1 MIKKFKIEVGPRGGQ
16 YYVDQNGE
24 KHYVKKTNRKYVER
38 EVEDKNVEVEFEMD
52 PELDAAL
59 NPEEVIVPPTAEDT
73 AGSDF
78 DVDKKKVSTT
88 KRYTASFV
96 VRDPSTNEMIDDF
109 KEWCDADS
117 EDEAMAEFKS
127 RYPKIKDIT
136 IINVEDI

>member
-1 MIKKFKIEVGPRGGQ
+1 MIKKFKVEVGPRGGQ

-24 KHYVKKTNRKYVER
+24 KHYIKKTNRKFVER

-52 PELDAAL
+52 PEFEKEL
-59 NPEEVIVPPTAEDT
+59 NPETEEVAET
-73 AGSDF
+73 QEEAKEEAPAET
-78 DVDKKKVSTT
+78 VKSTT

-109 KEWCDADS
+109 KEWCDAES
-117 EDEAMAEFKS
+117 EAEAMSEFKS
-127 RYPKIKDIT
+127 RYPKISDIT

>member
-24 KHYVKKTNRKYVER
+24 KHYIKKTNRKFVER

-52 PELDAAL
+52 PEFEKEL
-59 NPEEVIVPPTAEDT
+59 NPETEEAVETQEEVKDEAPAEIV
-73 AGSDF
+73 
-78 DVDKKKVSTT
+78 KSTI

-109 KEWCDADS
+109 KEWCDAES
-117 EDEAMAEFKS
+117 ETEAMSEFKS
-127 RYPKIKDIT
+127 RYPKISDIT

>member
-24 KHYVKKTNRKYVER
+24 KHYVKKTNRKFVER

-52 PELDAAL
+52 PEFEKEL
-59 NPEEVIVPPTAEDT
+59 NPETEETVETQEEVKDEAPAET
-73 AGSDF
+73 VEST
-78 DVDKKKVSTT
+78 KKC
-88 KRYTASFV
+88 YIASFV

-109 KEWCDADS
+109 KEWCNANS

-136 IINVEDI
+136 IIKVEDI

>member
-24 KHYVKKTNRKYVER
+24 KHYVKKTNRKFVER

-52 PELDAAL
+52 PEFEKEL
-59 NPEEVIVPPTAEDT
+59 NPETEEVVETQEEVKDEAPAET
-73 AGSDF
+73 
-78 DVDKKKVSTT
+78 VKSTT

-109 KEWCDADS
+109 KEWCDAES
-117 EDEAMAEFKS
+117 ETEAMSEFKS
-127 RYPKIKDIT
+127 RYPKISDIT
-136 IINVEDI
+136 IIKVEDI